1 MSDSGFIPTA
11 DHTARIRN
19 LERLADLQREQFHVE
34 MAELSAAL
42 RPFEVARSLT
52 MRLVDGA
59 SLANRFLGRGRL
71 GFGLGGLLANLGLGA
86 ATVEA
91 VESRKFPWKSTLL
104 AGASIVQVGRWL
116 KHRHDH
122 E

>member
-1 MSDSGFIPTA
+1 MSDSCFIPSP
-11 DHTARIRN
+11 DHAARIRN

-34 MAELSAAL
+34 MAELSAKL
-42 RPFEVARSLT
+42 RPFEVARGMAL
-52 MRLVDGA
+52 RLANGA
-59 SLANRFLGRGRL
+59 SLANRLLGRGRL

-91 VESRKFPWKSTLL
+91 VESRKFPWKSALL

-122 E
+122 D